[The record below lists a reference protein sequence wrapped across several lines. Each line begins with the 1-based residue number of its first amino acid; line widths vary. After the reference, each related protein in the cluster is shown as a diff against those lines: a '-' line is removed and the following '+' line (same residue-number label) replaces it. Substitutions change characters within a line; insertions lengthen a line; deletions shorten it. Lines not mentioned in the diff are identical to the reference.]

1 MVYLE
6 VKVHKV
12 HQVQTYIRID
22 NLSCLKFNRLSNHLE
37 RERRGGRGRG
47 GKEGGMDGKKEVL

>member
-6 VKVHKV
+6 VKGHKV

-22 NLSCLKFNRLSNHLE
+22 HLSCLKFNRLSNHLE
-37 RERRGGRGRG
+37 GERREG
-47 GKEGGMDGKKEVL
+47 EGG